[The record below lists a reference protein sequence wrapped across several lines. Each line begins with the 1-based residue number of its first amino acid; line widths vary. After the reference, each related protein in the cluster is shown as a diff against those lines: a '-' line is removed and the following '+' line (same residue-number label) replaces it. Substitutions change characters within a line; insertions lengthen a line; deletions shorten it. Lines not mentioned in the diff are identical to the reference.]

1 MFGKDNKEDNKEE
14 EKVEKLKAHF
24 IKRIYKVTVQK
35 IDTYSEPV
43 TEYTNLKTKDENDEN
58 EYAYLQT
65 GVMKEVEK
73 DEKTI
78 YEQKFEEGDLDV
90 RELTLWANRVK

>member
-1 MFGKDNKEDNKEE
+1 
-14 EKVEKLKAHF
+14 
-24 IKRIYKVTVQK
+24 
-35 IDTYSEPV
+35 
-43 TEYTNLKTKDENDEN
+43 
-58 EYAYLQT
+58 LQT